1 MGKLNYDKWA
11 ALELSDDSD
20 IEEHP
25 NIDKRSMINWKQ
37 RDIHEQREARKQRI
51 ANYHAEV
58 DLNNVLIPRV
68 VELRTKVK
76 ETGRAAF
83 STEVKRLKENPSDA
97 KPPTG
102 HAKQPTYDEMMLHM
116 LLKIW
121 EECKEELGK
130 TGGVAGEDKW
140 TDALVKGL
148 IKHEDGLKERSEE
161 CKKLAQKEED
171 DQKRKITSEDVKEGW
186 SSSHINKITPTPLD
200 DTKPKKTASSSKNI
214 EVLNPGAAGG
224 LPPLD
229 PAKFPSSS
237 TSNTGLA
244 GSMPPIPATSESD
257 DNEGIPDLTPSGRA
271 FSQIPVREYRKSLE
285 FIQSDPSVLA
295 ESTTDSLLGE
305 AFEACLKGESAR
317 ALQCVHQGLLIQYCR
332 KLGRDG
338 VRLFFDRMI
347 NGGPKAESVF
357 TNDVKQTY
365 ERIVTR
371 ATEIKADM
379 EKNGAERETIQ
390 LMAEDPSTT
399 IGFNIPDGPP
409 PENLTIQGFESDDP
423 DAGLPDI
430 EDIRAF
436 LQMKW
441 ELFEAF
447 PQDLKD
453 AMKSESLD
461 AVNKVLDRMDVAEAE
476 KVVNDMQ
483 EGGMLSF
490 GEKGVR
496 DMTGK

>member
-37 RDIHEQREARKQRI
+37 RDIHEQREMRKQRI

-58 DLNNVLIPRV
+58 ALNNVLIPRV
-68 VELRTKVK
+68 VELRNRVK
-76 ETGRAAF
+76 EAGRSAY
-83 STEVKRLKENPSDA
+83 SKEVARLKENPSDA

-130 TGGVAGEDKW
+130 KYGGKGADEAGEEKW
-140 TDALVKGL
+140 TEALVQGL

-161 CKKLAQKEED
+161 CEQLAKKEEEE
-171 DQKRKITSEDVKEGW
+171 QKRKITSEDVKEGW

-200 DTKPKKTASSSKNI
+200 DIKPKPTAKSAQNI

-229 PAKFPSSS
+229 PAKYP
-237 TSNTGLA
+237 SNTTSATGLS
-244 GSMPPIPATSESD
+244 GSMPPIPATSSAD

-271 FSQIPVREYRKSLE
+271 FSQIPVRGYTKSLE
-285 FIQSDPSVLA
+285 FIQRDPSVLA

-357 TNDVKQTY
+357 QNDVKQTY

-371 ATEIKADM
+371 VTEIRADM

-390 LMAEDPSTT
+390 LMAEDPSTS

-409 PENLTIQGFESDDP
+409 PENLVVEGFESEDP
-423 DAGLPDI
+423 EAGMPNI

-441 ELFEAF
+441 ELFDAF

-461 AVNKVLDRMDVAEAE
+461 AVNKVLEKMDVQQAE

-490 GEKGVR
+490 G
-496 DMTGK
+496 